1 MAHCSYWFLW
11 WFVGGGWVFALVCAS
26 SDSKVQK
33 DCMEDDE
40 EEQIGWFYLYSSGKQ
55 TLMGK
60 YSTRCCMFRIK
71 AKYVATPPSSKHPFR
86 KCEYM

>member
-11 WFVGGGWVFALVCAS
+11 WPVGGGSVFALVCAL

-40 EEQIGWFYLYSSGKQ
+40 EEQIGQFYLYSSGKQ
-55 TLMGK
+55 TLLGE
-60 YSTRCCMFRIK
+60 YSIRCY
-71 AKYVATPPSSKHPFR
+71 KYVATTIEAPLPQQASVQ
-86 KCEYM
+86 EV